1 MIEYVVALVLII
13 AIGASVCL
21 INEKLKRDRRLTIPF
36 KESMDLLSM
45 PIITFENNGNKLHFL
60 LDTGSNN
67 SLIDADCLENLEI
80 IAKRNIQE
88 VMVTAG
94 NSVPLM
100 GEIIMDISYLE
111 IPFKEKFTVT
121 SLSKQFDEAF
131 EGKIKVHGIIG
142 SKFLRRNKC
151 ILDFEKLA
159 VYYNTKK

>member
-1 MIEYVVALVLII
+1 MIYAIILTI
-13 AIGASVCL
+13 AITISACL
-21 INEKLKRDRRLTIPF
+21 LYEKIRRDKRLTIPF

-45 PIITFENNGNKLHFL
+45 PIITFENNGAKLHFL

-67 SLIDADCLENLEI
+67 SLIDIDCLEGLEI
-80 IAKRNIQE
+80 IAKRDIQE
-88 VMVTAG
+88 IMVTAG
-94 NSVPLM
+94 DTVPLM
-100 GEIIMDISYLE
+100 GEIIMDVNYLN

-159 VYYNTKK
+159 VYYNPKK

>member
-1 MIEYVVALVLII
+1 MIYAIILTI
-13 AIGASVCL
+13 AITISACL
-21 INEKLKRDRRLTIPF
+21 LYEKIRRDKRLTIPF

-45 PIITFENNGNKLHFL
+45 PVITFENNGAKLHFL

-67 SLIDADCLENLEI
+67 SLIDIDCLEGLEI
-80 IAKRNIQE
+80 IAKRDIQE
-88 VMVTAG
+88 IMVTAG
-94 NSVPLM
+94 DTVPLM
-100 GEIIMDISYLE
+100 GEIIMDINYLN

-159 VYYNTKK
+159 VYYNPKK

>member
-45 PIITFENNGNKLHFL
+45 PIITFENNGVKLHFL

-67 SLIDADCLENLEI
+67 SL
-80 IAKRNIQE
+80 
-88 VMVTAG
+88 MVTAG

-121 SLSKQFDEAF
+121 SLSKQFEEAF
-131 EGKIKVHGIIG
+131 EGKITVHGIIG

>member
-1 MIEYVVALVLII
+1 MIYVIILTI
-13 AIGASVCL
+13 AITISAYL
-21 INEKLKRDRRLTIPF
+21 LYEKIRRDKRLTIPF

-45 PIITFENNGNKLHFL
+45 PIITFENNGAKLHFL

-67 SLIDADCLENLEI
+67 SLIDIDCL
-80 IAKRNIQE
+80 
-88 VMVTAG
+88 
-94 NSVPLM
+94 
-100 GEIIMDISYLE
+100 
-111 IPFKEKFTVT
+111 EKFTVT

-159 VYYNTKK
+159 VYYNPKK